1 MPLLATAALLA
12 SASGYDTVELR
23 GWTLQVDKA
32 LLAEEQ
38 LWSRTRD
45 ELDVQLYRIVR
56 TVPEPALGK
65 IRQVTVWV
73 HRKAPWTR
81 CMAYHP
87 GRGFLVE
94 HGMNPDMAKG
104 IEVGDART
112 FLVWTLDQPW
122 MVLHELAHAYHDQHL
137 EKGFQNP
144 PLLAAYR
151 AAMEKKLYTQVMGWK
166 GPDRE
171 AYAATNQMEYFAELT
186 EAWFGQND
194 MFPFVRGELI
204 RHDPGGAKAVAEAW
218 GAEIIGKKGT
228 LALDI
233 G

>member
-1 MPLLATAALLA
+1 MPLTTAVALLVA
-12 SASGYDTVELR
+12 SPTYEQVELR
-23 GWTLQVDKA
+23 GWTLQVDRA
-32 LLAEEQ
+32 LVAEEH
-38 LWSRTRD
+38 LWARTRD

-65 IRQVTVWV
+65 LRQVTVWV
-73 HRKAPWTR
+73 HFKAPWTR

-94 HGMNPDMAKG
+94 HGMNPEMEKG

-122 MVLHELAHAYHDQHL
+122 MVLHELAHAYHDRFL
-137 EKGFQNP
+137 EVGFDNP
-144 PLLAAYR
+144 PVLAAYR
-151 AAMEKKLYTQVMGWK
+151 SAIEKKLYTRVMGWK
-166 GPDRE
+166 GPERD

-204 RHDPGGAKAVAEAW
+204 RHDPDGAKAVAEAW
-218 GAEIIGKKGT
+218 GAETLGESGV
-228 LALDI
+228 LALEI